1 MEIIDLRSD
10 TVTRPSQAMREAMA
24 TAAVGD
30 DVYGEDPTVNQL
42 QEKAAGLLGKE
53 AGLFVPSGTMANQ
66 ASLRTLTQPG
76 DILLAGEGAHILRY
90 ESGAPAALAGI
101 QVQTI
106 GRDGLF
112 DGADVRA
119 AIHPDEAHYAP
130 TRAVAIENTHNAS
143 GGRVFPLDRL
153 KDVVSAA
160 QERGLALHLDGA
172 RLFNA
177 VVATGTAA
185 SVWAEPFDTA
195 TFCLSKG
202 LGAPVGS
209 LVCGSAAAIRRVH
222 RARKLLGGGMR
233 QVGILAAAGLYA
245 LEHHVERLADDHA
258 NARRFAGGLEKLGF
272 AVDPPPETNMVMF
285 GVDDTVAFL
294 RAVRA
299 RDLWINPM
307 GEGQFRAVT
316 HLDISESDVDEALE
330 RIEEVVAEGIR

>member
-1 MEIIDLRSD
+1 M
-10 TVTRPSQAMREAMA
+10 
-24 TAAVGD
+24 
-30 DVYGEDPTVNQL
+30 
-42 QEKAAGLLGKE
+42 
-53 AGLFVPSGTMANQ
+53 
-66 ASLRTLTQPG
+66 
-76 DILLAGEGAHILRY
+76 
-90 ESGAPAALAGI
+90 
-101 QVQTI
+101 
-106 GRDGLF
+106 
-112 DGADVRA
+112 
-119 AIHPDEAHYAP
+119 
-130 TRAVAIENTHNAS
+130 
-143 GGRVFPLDRL
+143 
-153 KDVVSAA
+153 
-160 QERGLALHLDGA
+160 
-172 RLFNA
+172 
-177 VVATGTAA
+177 
-185 SVWAEPFDTA
+185 WAEPFDTA

-285 GVDDTVAFL
+285 GVDDTMGFL